1 MKYVVFSS
9 GSQGNASLLR
19 TNNLNILIDA
29 GITKKQI
36 EEGLA
41 ESGLKLEDI
50 NYLFITHEHVDHI
63 RAISQL
69 LKYPNIKIVIS
80 RGTLDFIIDYSKD
93 HNRAKDLE
101 NIFIK
106 TKNGSIIIIERIED
120 TIMYP
125 SLKIDS
131 LEVEFLPLFHDA
143 REPIGFIFKE
153 DNKKFCY
160 ITDTGYVH
168 SDIMPLINNSDA
180 YVLESNHDPELL
192 MASDRP
198 YYTKLRIIGDHGH
211 MSNEDSMYILAKSI
225 GDKTKLVMHAHI
237 SQECNLVMLINSKR
251 EEVFKEYNKDF
262 KNVEFVSLGLFRTK
276 EYEI

>member
-106 TKNGSIIIIERIED
+106 TKNGSIMIIE
-120 TIMYP
+120 
-125 SLKIDS
+125 DS

-143 REPIGFIFKE
+143 REPIGFLFKE

-168 SDIMPLINNSDA
+168 SDIMPLINNADA